1 MPKVKVN
8 AAAPDFSLNDQN
20 GECRK
25 LSDFK
30 GRKHIV
36 LVLNRG
42 FM

>member
-1 MPKVKVN
+1 MTVIEIRQT
-8 AAAPDFSLNDQN
+8 APDFSLKDIN
-20 GECRK
+20 GK
-25 LSDFK
+25 TQTLSKYK